1 MMGGYHQVILPSDTD
16 MIGNE
21 GLDTSTSNIYTT
33 NSVSG
38 TGGNCLCPHTLLRR
52 DINSEFP

>member
-21 GLDTSTSNIYTT
+21 GWDISYIYTI
-33 NSVSG
+33 SVWD
-38 TGGNCLCPHTLLRR
+38 TGGNCLCPH
-52 DINSEFP
+52 S

>member
-21 GLDTSTSNIYTT
+21 GWDTSTSNIYTT
-33 NSVSG
+33 NSVWD
-38 TGGNCLCPHTLLRR
+38 TGGNCLCPSTHFAQT
-52 DINSEFP
+52 

>member
-21 GLDTSTSNIYTT
+21 GWDIYTI
-33 NSVSG
+33 SVWD
-38 TGGNCLCPHTLLRR
+38 TGGNCLCPHSLLRR
-52 DINSEFP
+52 DISSEFP

>member
-21 GLDTSTSNIYTT
+21 GWDTSYI
-33 NSVSG
+33 SVWD
-38 TGGNCLCPHTLLRR
+38 TGGNCLCPQSLLSN
-52 DINSEFP
+52 ISP